1 MRMKIFCVVVLCA
14 CLFIACEKD
23 NDDYEPVKPP
33 VEQPENPVEPEKPEK
48 PAIPPST
55 DDIINVKIGDLNMIV
70 GSEQWNAITYGNGR
84 YVAVGTKGYVTYS
97 DDGVNWSTPKQI
109 NSIITV
115 CSCIVY
121 AIDKFVVCGQKTGS
135 DYNGCIAYSS
145 DGINWSK
152 PKAVGEVG
160 SWWKEIAYANE
171 KFVGIGNGGWIICSS
186 DGINWGKAERITD
199 ESGKEITTNFYGVC
213 AVH

>member
-1 MRMKIFCVVVLCA
+1 
-14 CLFIACEKD
+14 
-23 NDDYEPVKPP
+23 
-33 VEQPENPVEPEKPEK
+33 
-48 PAIPPST
+48 
-55 DDIINVKIGDLNMIV
+55 MIV

-145 DGINWSK
+145 DGINWS
-152 PKAVGEVG
+152 
-160 SWWKEIAYANE
+160 IAEQNNVTNWNSITYGNG
-171 KFVGIGNGGWIICSS
+171 KFVVCGYGFSGYVAHSDDGVNWSTPTKLDKGYKSAEWNAITYGNGRNIVWIM
-186 DGINWGKAERITD
+186 A
-199 ESGKEITTNFYGVC
+199 
-213 AVH
+213 

>member
-33 VEQPENPVEPEKPEK
+33 VEQPENPVEPEKPDEPEKPEK

-97 DDGVNWSTPKQI
+97 DDGVNWSTPTKLDKGYKSAEW
-109 NSIITV
+109 NAIT
-115 CSCIVY
+115 Y
-121 AIDKFVVCGQKTGS
+121 
-135 DYNGCIAYSS
+135 
-145 DGINWSK
+145 
-152 PKAVGEVG
+152 
-160 SWWKEIAYANE
+160 
-171 KFVGIGNGGWIICSS
+171 GNGRFVLLGTEGFISYS
-186 DGINWGKAERITD
+186 DDGVTFNSPILVGDGNAALTVV
-199 ESGKEITTNFYGVC
+199 TNS
-213 AVH
+213 